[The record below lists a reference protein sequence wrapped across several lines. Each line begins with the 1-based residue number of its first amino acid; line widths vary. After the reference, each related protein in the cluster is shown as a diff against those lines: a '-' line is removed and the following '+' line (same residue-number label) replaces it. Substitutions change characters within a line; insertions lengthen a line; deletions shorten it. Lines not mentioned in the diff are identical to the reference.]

1 MTTVFEVRL
10 GNKKREIVCARVMG
24 FCAGVRRA
32 LSIVDEE
39 LSGSKGAPIYTLGD
53 LVHNNQ
59 VTGDLAKKGVRTIGP
74 EDEISGGTVVVRAH
88 GAGPDVIEHL
98 SLNGTKIVD
107 ATCPTVRR
115 SHKIIENHNAEGY
128 YVIIAGERNH
138 SEVQGM
144 AARASSCRIVQNTSE
159 IELQEYHAPL
169 MVIAQ
174 TTFDREEFLR
184 ICNLLKKH
192 NPSTKIFNTICPATD
207 KRVEALEELADQV
220 EALIVIGGSHSANTR
235 RLFEAACKTGRPSWH
250 VEDVEDLDSEIY
262 KYRKIG
268 ITAGAS
274 TPDWIIEKIKLHLET
289 TETGRI

>member
-1 MTTVFEVRL
+1 MNGL
-10 GNKKREIVCARVMG
+10 GNKKREIIYARVMG

-39 LSGSKGAPIYTLGD
+39 ISGSNCAPIYTLGD

-59 VTGDLAKKGVRTIGP
+59 VTDDLAEKGVSTIGP
-74 EDEISGGTVVVRAH
+74 DVDISGGTVIVRAH
-88 GAGPDVIEHL
+88 GAGPDVIERL
-98 SLNGTKIVD
+98 SRNATKIVD

-115 SHKIIENHNAEGY
+115 SHKIIENHNSQGY

-144 AARASSCRIVQNTSE
+144 AARATSCSIVQNTDE
-159 IELQEYHAPL
+159 VELQKYHTPL

-184 ICNLLKKH
+184 ICDLFKKH
-192 NPSTKIFNTICPATD
+192 DPSTKIYNTICPATD

-250 VEDVEDLDSEIY
+250 VEDVEDLNNKIY

-289 TETGRI
+289 AETGRI

>member
-1 MTTVFEVRL
+1 M
-10 GNKKREIVCARVMG
+10 GNIKREIIYARVMG

-39 LSGSKGAPIYTLGD
+39 ISGSNGEPIYTLGD

-59 VTGDLAKKGVRTIGP
+59 VTDHLAKKGVCTIEP
-74 EDEISGGTVVVRAH
+74 DDNISGGTVIVRAH

-98 SLNGTKIVD
+98 SRNGTKIVD

-144 AARASSCRIVQNTSE
+144 AARATSCSIVQNTE
-159 IELQEYHAPL
+159 DVELQKYHTPL

-184 ICNLLKKH
+184 ICDLIKKH
-192 NPSTKIFNTICPATD
+192 DSTTKIYNTICPATE
-207 KRVEALEELADQV
+207 KRVKALEELADQV
-220 EALIVIGGSHSANTR
+220 EALIIIGGSHSANTR

-250 VEDVEDLDSEIY
+250 VEDVDDLDREIY
-262 KYRKIG
+262 RYKRIG

-289 TETGRI
+289 TEIGLI